1 MTIRIS
7 NKCLKARKEN
17 FVIYDVDYLLSHLA
31 GEIALL
37 WESRQHNVKQFD
49 KAELEKMLHEG
60 REQE

>member
-37 WESRQHNVKQFD
+37 WESKQHKVNAFD
-49 KAELEKMLHEG
+49 KAEFDERFCKG
-60 REQE
+60 KEQE